1 MGAEDG
7 LEKGAEKEEEV
18 VVAVDAVAA
27 VEKKVISSCTS
38 SAVHSSLR
46 IPTATLLL
54 FFISAVFSFVSLASF
69 SSSYSPPLRSAATGG
84 YRPSPLRK
92 RPVRG

>member
-1 MGAEDG
+1 MGAEEGVD
-7 LEKGAEKEEEV
+7 KGAEKEEEEEV

-38 SAVHSSLR
+38 NAVHSSLR

-69 SSSYSPPLRSAATGG
+69 SSFLLFTSFAVSGHGRVSSISAA
-84 YRPSPLRK
+84 
-92 RPVRG
+92 